1 MCRAISGCGQYMQR
15 PLVVWTLPFSDAPTL
30 LMPTFRTSVRDY
42 RNGIAM
48 WRGNI
53 SISVWVFPAIHHP
66 DGLLIGFCAA
76 NLTFRNKHKMLSRA
90 KRSPTPM
97 VRRARLSESCV
108 CLSISTDG
116 RDSRRVSDYRRII
129 RTAQTISGRFGLHIP
144 GSCHWSEVP
153 VRLGCGYGL
162 VVQDLCGREKTV

>member
-1 MCRAISGCGQYMQR
+1 
-15 PLVVWTLPFSDAPTL
+15 
-30 LMPTFRTSVRDY
+30 
-42 RNGIAM
+42 M
-48 WRGNI
+48 WRGLI
-53 SISVWVFPAIHHP
+53 SISAWVVPAIHHP

-116 RDSRRVSDYRRII
+116 RESRRVSDYQRTI
-129 RTAQTISGRFGLHIP
+129 RTAQAISGRLGLHIP
-144 GSCHWSEVP
+144 GSYHWSEIP
-153 VRLGCGYGL
+153 VRLGAVTNWWLKTYA
-162 VVQDLCGREKTV
+162 VEKRRSDESRQESQQQSTTSKPGFAGPVAHKRYPTFRKTA